1 MLLVSLKY
9 VHDDKPSKTYI
20 TRYQPSICPFL
31 ICDYCFDVVV
41 DDDTI
46 EFTCP
51 LTIHF
56 KFITK
61 CDKCYYKVR
70 QLYFITKRD
79 VCYYKVRQL
88 FYYKVRQVLL
98 QSATKLLGL
107 KFGFCA
113 TADNLKVYYQLHN
126 IKIVDIKFCKQNTA
140 MLIVLREN

>member
-20 TRYQPSICPFL
+20 TWYQPSICPFL
-31 ICDYCFDVVV
+31 ICDYCFPVVV

-70 QLYFITKRD
+70 QLILLQSAMSVITKCDSFFITSCDK
-79 VCYYKVRQL
+79 CYYKVRQNFWASSL
-88 FYYKVRQVLL
+88 ASVLL
-98 QSATKLLGL
+98 Q
-107 KFGFCA
+107 
-113 TADNLKVYYQLHN
+113 
-126 IKIVDIKFCKQNTA
+126 II
-140 MLIVLREN
+140 